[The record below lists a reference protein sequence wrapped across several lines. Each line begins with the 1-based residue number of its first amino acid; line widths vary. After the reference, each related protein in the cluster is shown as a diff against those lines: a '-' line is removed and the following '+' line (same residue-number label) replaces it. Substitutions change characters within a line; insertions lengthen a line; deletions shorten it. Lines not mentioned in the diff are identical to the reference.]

1 MTNPTMRQPS
11 PRGRERERGSALVIA
26 VLVTVIL
33 TLLGVAFLLMGET
46 ENKIAEN
53 EKLSAQALYFGEAGV
68 RVVKRWF
75 DRPRSTSARSTS
87 TAPGPPRRC

>member
-1 MTNPTMRQPS
+1 MTNPTMATPS
-11 PRGRERERGSALVIA
+11 PTSRERERGSALVIA

-53 EKLSAQALYFGEAGV
+53 
-68 RVVKRWF
+68 
-75 DRPRSTSARSTS
+75 
-87 TAPGPPRRC
+87 